1 MYRIAIVEDDYES
14 RNMFKE
20 YVFRYQSE
28 SGMQFRVSEF
38 TNGLNFISDYTAD
51 FDVIFMDIDMPH
63 MDGLRAAG
71 ELRRVDQNV
80 CLIFATNMAQYAIR
94 GYEVQALDF
103 IVKPVS
109 YEIFI
114 SKLEKAMQYQDRF
127 RPKEIIIS
135 SGGGMRRV
143 MVQDIYYIEV
153 RNHTLIYHTK
163 GGECSARGSV
173 TAMEKELAQY
183 DFARCSNSYLVNL
196 RYVTEAYN
204 TEVVVNQERIPIGPT
219 KRKEFMKKLAEFMG
233 EYIQ

>member
-80 CLIFATNMAQYAIR
+80 CLIFATNMALTI
-94 GYEVQALDF
+94 
-103 IVKPVS
+103 
-109 YEIFI
+109 
-114 SKLEKAMQYQDRF
+114 
-127 RPKEIIIS
+127 
-135 SGGGMRRV
+135 
-143 MVQDIYYIEV
+143 
-153 RNHTLIYHTK
+153 
-163 GGECSARGSV
+163 
-173 TAMEKELAQY
+173 
-183 DFARCSNSYLVNL
+183 
-196 RYVTEAYN
+196 TEA
-204 TEVVVNQERIPIGPT
+204 PT
-219 KRKEFMKKLAEFMG
+219 KIRPTPNKNNPAEIPLEGCKAKTNPNASFTTPSANVGSHLSCAFQRRKAR
-233 EYIQ
+233 